1 MLAFECVLSIVCL
14 LHFPPTHLCDIITTM
29 NWMGGAKFILML
41 ILMHRAR
48 MKKYLQDKKKKQQN
62 NITGSV
68 SNHVAIVNEARSLFT
83 YSKTNFRRKKTTTES
98 SVSTDISIHVL
109 GFDKTSCP

>member
-14 LHFPPTHLCDIITTM
+14 LHFPPTHLCDIITKM

-48 MKKYLQDKKKKQQN
+48 MKKYLQDKKKKQQS

-68 SNHVAIVNEARSLFT
+68 SNHVAIANEARSLFT

-98 SVSTDISIHVL
+98 SVSTDISIHAL

>member
-14 LHFPPTHLCDIITTM
+14 LHFPPTHLCDIITKM
-29 NWMGGAKFILML
+29 NWMGGAKFIFML
-41 ILMHRAR
+41 ILTHRAR

-68 SNHVAIVNEARSLFT
+68 SNHVAIANEARSLFT
-83 YSKTNFRRKKTTTES
+83 YSKTNLRRKRTATES
-98 SVSTDISIHVL
+98 SVSTDISIHAL